1 MEERPR
7 LINRTFASLNQ
18 YIFMEIADHLQE
30 QVLHAVKAV
39 FDQEVPADQ
48 ITITP
53 TRSEFEGD
61 YTVLVFPLTR
71 LSRKG
76 PEETGALL
84 GEWLSAHA
92 TDWVAGF
99 NVIKGFLNLRL
110 QDTQWL
116 DYTAR
121 LAAGELPTF
130 EATGEKVL
138 VEFASPNTNKPLHL
152 GHIRNIL
159 LGWSVSRILDRVG
172 YEIARVQVVNDRG
185 IAICKSMLTWKLF
198 GKGATPASTGIKGDH
213 FVGDYYVRFEQ
224 EFQAEYKAWQ
234 ESEQAEA
241 LWQAYLSGDQREKFA
256 DRKAFFS
263 EYKNT
268 YFNTQSDLGRQARE
282 MLLAWEKG
290 DPDTLKLWQTMN
302 GWVYEG
308 FDVTYDRL
316 GVTFDK
322 VYYES
327 NTFLLG
333 KDLIDEGLQ
342 KGTFYQKEDSS
353 VWVDLSA
360 EKLDH
365 KILLRSDGTSVYI
378 TQDIGTAEERY
389 RDFQANRMI
398 YTVADEQNYH
408 FQVLFAVL
416 RLLGR
421 PYAAGLYHLSY
432 GMVELPQGRMKSR
445 EGTVVDAD
453 DLMDEVIREARLS
466 AEERSD
472 LSGVSAEDQAEIFRK
487 VGMAA
492 LKFHIIKVNP
502 RKKMIF
508 DPRESVDMQGH
519 TGPYIQNAYVRI
531 QSILRKVG
539 LPSADTVNDLDA
551 PIESGERELVLLL
564 ASYRHAL
571 LAAAEQ
577 YDPSQVANYAYQVA
591 RSFHR
596 FYHDYPILRAETT
609 AVQQWRLQL
618 AQATAHI
625 LRDTLNLLGI
635 EMPER
640 M

>member
-1 MEERPR
+1 MH
-7 LINRTFASLNQ
+7 
-18 YIFMEIADHLQE
+18 FMEIADHLRE
-30 QVLHAVKAV
+30 HVLHAVKAL

-71 LSRKG
+71 LSRLG

-84 GEWLSAHA
+84 GEWLSTHA
-92 TDWVAGF
+92 TDWVAGY
-99 NVIKGFLNLRL
+99 NVIKGFLNIEV
-110 QDTQWL
+110 QQVHWL
-116 DYTAR
+116 GYAAR
-121 LAAGELPTF
+121 LSKGELPAF
-130 EATGEKVL
+130 EPTGERVL

-172 YEIARVQVVNDRG
+172 HDIARVQVVNDRG

-198 GKGATPASTGIKGDH
+198 GGGATPASTGIKGDH

-224 EFQAEYKAWQ
+224 EFQKEYKSWQ

-241 LWQAYLSGDQREKFA
+241 LWQAHLSGDQKEKVA
-256 DRKAFFS
+256 DRQAFFS
-263 EYKNT
+263 DYKNT
-268 YFNTQSDLGRQARE
+268 YFNIQSDLGRQARE

-290 DPDTLKLWQTMN
+290 DPDTLALWQTMN

-333 KDLIDEGLQ
+333 KDIIEEGLQ
-342 KGTFYQKEDSS
+342 KGVFYQKEDSS
-353 VWVDLSA
+353 VWVDLTA

-378 TQDIGTAEERY
+378 TQDIGTAEERFA
-389 RDFQANRMI
+389 DFGANRMI

-416 RLLGR
+416 KRMGR
-421 PYAAGLYHLSY
+421 PYADGLHHLSY

-453 DLMDEVIREARLS
+453 DLMDEVIREAHLS
-466 AEERSD
+466 AEELSD
-472 LSGVSAEDQAEIFRK
+472 LSSLPVNEQEDIFRK

-539 LPSADTVNDLDA
+539 VPVEVKVADLAV
-551 PIESGERELVLLL
+551 PIESGERELLLL
-564 ASYRHAL
+564 LSGYRHAL
-571 LAAAEQ
+571 VAAAEQ

-591 RSFHR
+591 RTFHR
-596 FYHDYPILRAETT
+596 FYHDYPIMRAESE
-609 AVQQWRLQL
+609 AIRQWRLQL

-625 LRDTLNLLGI
+625 LRDALDLLGI